1 MEDEFVILKRKL
13 REAEKIGDKICLDFE
28 TFDIFLRIIGRAVA
42 NIDLGE
48 IDNARDILSELGE
61 EIYKLIK

>member
-28 TFDIFLRIIGRAVA
+28 IFDIFLRIIGRAVA